1 MKLFTCAVCQQ
12 VLFFENVSCTR
23 CGHALAYLP
32 DCGVLSA
39 MEAVA
44 GAPESTA
51 LSPAAHGARY
61 RLCRNYTEHAACN
74 WAIVAGSDEPFC
86 RACVCNDI
94 IPDLSNAYA
103 KEAWRRVERAKRRL
117 FHTLLELG
125 LPVEPKA
132 KSPRGL
138 GFHFMADRGKEHVFT
153 GHSDGIITL
162 NIAEADDPF
171 REKMRLQMGEAY
183 RTLLGH
189 FRHEI
194 GHYYWMRLIDDG
206 DGDDDGRLNACR
218 DLFGDE
224 RQDYAQAQKRH
235 YDNGAPADWA
245 ERFVSAYASMH
256 PCEDWAETWA
266 HYLHIVD
273 TLETARSYGLAL
285 QPEAVG
291 GAELANV
298 KARRL
303 DPGRFDEVIAGW
315 IPLTL
320 ALNSL
325 NRGMGLPDLYPFVLS
340 TAAIGKLRFVHDVI
354 GHAAAAAG

>member
-1 MKLFTCAVCQQ
+1 MKLFTCAACQQ

-23 CGHALAYLP
+23 CGHVLAYLP
-32 DCGVLSA
+32 DCGLLSA

-44 GAPESTA
+44 GSSEFTA
-51 LSPAAHGARY
+51 LSPPAKGTRY
-61 RLCRNYTEHAACN
+61 RFCRNYSEHAACN
-74 WAIVAGSDEPFC
+74 WAIPVGDDEAFC
-86 RACVCNDI
+86 PACACNDI
-94 IPDLSNAYA
+94 IPDLSDAHA
-103 KEAWRRVERAKRRL
+103 KDAWRRVERAKRRL

-132 KSPRGL
+132 KSSRGL
-138 GFHFMADRGKEHVFT
+138 GFHFLADRGKEHVFT

-194 GHYYWMRLIDDG
+194 GHYYWMRLIDG
-206 DGDDDGRLNACR
+206 SARLNACR

-224 RQDYAQAQKRH
+224 RQDYAQAQQRH
-235 YDNGAPADWA
+235 YDGGAPADW
-245 ERFVSAYASMH
+245 EQRFVSAYASMH
-256 PCEDWAETWA
+256 PFEDWAETWA

-285 QPEAVG
+285 HPKAVG
-291 GAELANV
+291 GAQLADV

-303 DPGRFDEVIAGW
+303 DPGDFDEIIAGW
-315 IPLTL
+315 VPLTL

-340 TAAIGKLRFVHDVI
+340 TAAIGKLHFVHDVI
-354 GHAAAAAG
+354 ASADRA